1 MPTPEKYLETFL
13 STSSYII
20 DNQKLKIS
28 YFDLHFIRQ
37 FGAKANGRAVEG
49 DWMNQNSNTIFSAH
63 RPTKLRMVREKLF
76 YRLMK
81 FSI

>member
-1 MPTPEKYLETFL
+1 MPRPEKYLKTFL

-37 FGAKANGRAVEG
+37 FDVKANGRVVEG
-49 DWMNQNSNTIFSAH
+49 DLMNQNSNTIFSAH
-63 RPTKLRMVREKLF
+63 RPT
-76 YRLMK
+76 
-81 FSI
+81 